1 MTPLLLSRI
10 AQAVNGRLVGDDLTV
25 DAWAT
30 DTRRLNV
37 DASAASL
44 FIALKGEH
52 FDGNDYVAQAAAR
65 GACAAL
71 VSRQADVSIPQ
82 IVVEDTERALA
93 SLAASVQ
100 RTRATKV
107 LAVTGSNGKTSV
119 KALTFAILE
128 AAVAAQ
134 GMPGRAYTTPG
145 NRNNEIGL
153 PLAVLDAPEDA
164 LYAIYE
170 MGAGKP
176 GDIAYL
182 TDIVRP
188 DVALVN
194 NIAPAHIERL
204 GSLLGIADTKAAI
217 YDALPADG
225 VAAINAD
232 DAFAPYF
239 EQRVL
244 AERAHGHRLIRFAL
258 DANADVTARD
268 VVLDAEGSRFVLVAP
283 QGEAP
288 ITLAMPGR
296 HNVLNALAA
305 ASLALGA
312 GIKLAVIAAGLNAA
326 RPVAGRLNTHRL
338 AGGAML
344 IDDSY
349 NANPGSLN
357 AAIDTLA
364 TGGGERWLVLGD
376 MRELGDDAASLHAE
390 VGRRAKVSGIARLY
404 ALGESSASAADA
416 FGEHGRGFEGHAAL
430 ADALRADIAA
440 HANADTLR
448 VLIKGSRGSAM
459 DRIVN
464 ALLVNGTSMN
474 DTLVNDTL
482 VNDTPVN
489 GTPVNDVHAD
499 DAAGGDAHVA

>member
-1 MTPLLLSRI
+1 MTPLSLARI
-10 AQAVNGRLVGDDLTV
+10 AQAVNGRLVLVEGQGDDLLVDLLV
-25 DAWAT
+25 DALVT
-30 DTRRLNV
+30 DTRRLDA
-37 DASAASL
+37 DASASPMFVA
-44 FIALKGEH
+44 IKGEN
-52 FDGNDYVAQAAAR
+52 FDGNDYVAQAAMR
-65 GACAAL
+65 GARAAL
-71 VSRQADVSIPQ
+71 VSRQADVSIAQ
-82 IVVEDTERALA
+82 IVVADTERALA

-100 RTRATKV
+100 RSRATKV

-119 KALTFAILE
+119 KTLIYSILQ

-134 GMPGRAYTTPG
+134 GAPGRAYTTPG

-182 TDIVRP
+182 TGIVRP

-239 EQRVL
+239 

-268 VVLDAEGSRFVLVAP
+268 IALDGERSRFVLVTP
-283 QGEAP
+283 EGEAE
-288 ITLAMPGR
+288 IALAMPGR
-296 HNVLNALAA
+296 HSVLNALAA
-305 ASLALGA
+305 ASMALGA
-312 GIKLAVIAAGLNAA
+312 GIALSAIAAGLNAA
-326 RPVAGRLNTHRL
+326 QPVTGRLNIHRL
-338 AGGAML
+338 AGGATL
-344 IDDSY
+344 VDDSY
-349 NANPGSLN
+349 NANPGSLK

-364 TGGGERWLVLGD
+364 STGGDCWLVLGD

-390 VGRRAKVSGIARLY
+390 VGRRAKASGVARLY
-404 ALGESSASAADA
+404 ALGALSAAAAQA
-416 FGEHGRGFEGHAAL
+416 FGDRGRVFESHAAL
-430 ADALRADIAA
+430 ADALRTDLAA
-440 HANADTLR
+440 ELAAELTAEAAPAVFSTLQ
-448 VLIKGSRGSAM
+448 VLVKGSRGSAM
-459 DRIVN
+459 DRIVK
-464 ALLVNGTSMN
+464 ALLAN
-474 DTLVNDTL
+474 D
-482 VNDTPVN
+482 
-489 GTPVNDVHAD
+489 
-499 DAAGGDAHVA
+499 AGGGESHVA